1 MRSPK
6 SPLHTDM
13 LDASMTAEPLIHP
26 SPLAWA
32 LALLLSSGCQ
42 ASTSP
47 PPASTETTPPASTA
61 APTPDIDEPPAA
73 TDEQPTPTSVTWQF
87 TSLVTGGAEGFE
99 NLIGANGFY
108 ELELVGDSAT
118 LRKVGQKGTPRLPD
132 AEILSGSATLVLASN
147 AQWPSATR
155 HALDIELSGNGK
167 TRRLALDLWFLGDE
181 VHGTWVSPSDKHEG
195 KAGDSWGLVQGRRGT
210 GEPLVLEN
218 GANTPCMV
226 CSQAF
231 FNCDSGFFDAP
242 ACNSADTSRSECEQ
256 KLERARNANAELPR
270 GCGDYFL

>member
-1 MRSPK
+1 
-6 SPLHTDM
+6 
-13 LDASMTAEPLIHP
+13 MTAEQLTHHV
-26 SPLAWA
+26 SPLAWM

-42 ASTSP
+42 ASTTQ
-47 PPASTETTPPASTA
+47 PPASTEATPAAATS
-61 APTPDIDEPPAA
+61 APTPEIVESPAP
-73 TDEQPTPTSVTWQF
+73 TDEQPTSTPETWQF
-87 TSLVTGGAEGFE
+87 TSLVTGAAEGFE
-99 NLIGANGFY
+99 NLMHANGFY
-108 ELELVGDSAT
+108 ELEVVGDTAT

-155 HALDIELSGNGK
+155 KALDIELSGNGK

-181 VHGTWVSPSDKHEG
+181 VHGTWVAPSNKHEG
-195 KAGDSWGLVQGRRGT
+195 KAGDSWGLVLGRRGT

-226 CSQAF
+226 CARAF
-231 FNCDSGFFDAP
+231 FSCESGFFDEP
-242 ACNSADTSRSECEQ
+242 ACNSAESSWSECEQ
-256 KLERARNANAELPR
+256 KLERARNAKAELPR